1 VPPPPLSITFLGTRD
16 GARSPRTNTSAQL
29 VERGDVGLL
38 VDAGLGATRQLLRA
52 GVRPADLEGLLLTH
66 WHPDHVGGLVPLLR
80 RRWTARAPR
89 LPVFGP
95 SPPRVLAPLVRH
107 GIDLTPARPGEPVEL
122 AGFTCT
128 PFVTHHGPPSC
139 GWVLEDPDGRRV
151 AIPGDTRPVPGVVEA
166 VRGVDVLVYEATFAA
181 HHAERAVQSGHS
193 TATEAGELAAAAGV
207 GALVLTHLSNRYPRA
222 EVGDEAAARHAQ
234 VVVPNDLDR
243 LLVDPVPASARV
255 GTGWAAVRLEP
266 AGGGGP

>member
-1 VPPPPLSITFLGTRD
+1 MTVAPPLAITFLGTRD

-95 SPPRVLAPLVRH
+95 SPPRVLAPLVRR
-107 GIDLTPARPGEPVEL
+107 GIDLTPARPGQPLEL

-128 PFVTHHGPPSC
+128 PFSTLHGPPSC
-139 GWVLEDPDGRRV
+139 GWLLEDADGRRV
-151 AIPGDTRPVPGVVEA
+151 VIAGDTRPIPEVVDA

-181 HHAERAVQSGHS
+181 HHAERAVKSGHS
-193 TATEAGELAAAAGV
+193 TATEAGVLAARAEV
-207 GALVLTHLSNRYPRA
+207 GALVLTHLLEPLPAHGRSRR
-222 EVGDEAAARHAQ
+222 GGRG
-234 VVVPNDLDR
+234 
-243 LLVDPVPASARV
+243 ASAGAGAERPRSPAR
-255 GTGWAAVRLEP
+255 GARRARR
-266 AGGGGP
+266 AGG

>member
-1 VPPPPLSITFLGTRD
+1 MVPPALAVTFLGTRD
-16 GARSPRTNTSAQL
+16 GARSPRTNTSSQL

-38 VDAGLGATRQLLRA
+38 VDAGLGATRQLLQA

-107 GIDLTPARPGEPVEL
+107 GIDLTPARPGQAVQL

-128 PFVTHHGPPSC
+128 PFATVHGPPSC
-139 GWVLEDPDGRRV
+139 GWVLEDPDGRRI
-151 AIPGDTRPVPGVVEA
+151 AIAGDTRPVPGVVEA

-193 TATEAGELAAAAGV
+193 TATEAGTLAAEAGV
-207 GALVLTHLSNRYPRA
+207 GALVLTHLSARYPRSA
-222 EVGDEAAARHAQ
+222 MREEAGARHPLVLA
-234 VVVPNDLDR
+234 PNDLDQ
-243 LLVDPVPASARV
+243 LVVQPVAAAARV
-255 GTGWAAVRLEP
+255 GVGWADATLRP
-266 AGGGGP
+266 AGGTPL